1 MKKFIAL
8 NAVAATLLAASGLLA
23 PDAIAGICPHVGG
36 EVDCGAVLSVGPG
49 GVITSFNTNGQNY
62 GLGTIDTTPYDG
74 SDDALVGVIN
84 NSGGILNSLHLTGS
98 GNGGGIFAFEGDGQ
112 QTVSGGVLFT
122 PPSPF
127 THTGYEGP
135 NTAFTNIGL
144 GGTSGDVIF
153 IGGLADGATAWF
165 SLEGSPQ
172 SLQITP
178 GNNVPEPGT
187 LALLGIGFLVFS
199 AARRRTQ

>member
-8 NAVAATLLAASGLLA
+8 NAVAATLFAGSGLLA

-49 GVITSFNTNGQNY
+49 NVITIFNVNGQNY

-74 SDDALVGVIN
+74 SDDALVGIIN
-84 NSGGILNSLHLTGS
+84 NSGGTLSSLHLTGS
-98 GNGGGIFAFEGDGQ
+98 GNGGGIFAFDGDGQ
-112 QTVSGGVLFT
+112 QGYSGGVSFT

-127 THTGYEGP
+127 TFTGYEGP

-153 IGGLADGATAWF
+153 IGGLADGATTWF
-165 SLEGSPQ
+165 SLEGSPG

-178 GNNVPEPGT
+178 NNVPEPGT
-187 LALLGIGFLVFS
+187 LALLGIGFFIFS
-199 AARRRTQ
+199 ATRRRKQ